1 MSLSTTER
9 PVAGQAAEP
18 APGDARRQGSRA
30 IAVGVKVIVAAIAI
44 FALGSPIWVLL
55 HGLGY
60 LNQAP
65 PPFWGMHVGTA
76 SAHSGAS
83 SGPAG
88 FGGC

>member
-1 MSLSTTER
+1 MSLTTTER
-9 PVAGQAAEP
+9 P
-18 APGDARRQGSRA
+18 APGDVSGASDAEATQRQGSRA
-30 IAVGVKVIVAAIAI
+30 LAIGIKVVVAAIAV

-55 HGLGY
+55 HGMGY

-76 SAHSGAS
+76 SAHSTA